1 MSELTDAL
9 TRHGFGQTD
18 SHPEIWEAQVPVGT
32 LVALVE
38 SDGTITLSKAPLNPA
53 KPPVFLRITRYD
65 NCLLDVIDRWCR

>member
-1 MSELTDAL
+1 MANTIIGSYTGVLMPGA
-9 TRHGFGQTD
+9 
-18 SHPEIWEAQVPVGT
+18 T
-32 LVALVE
+32 LIYE